1 MAHGRTLKRRAE
13 NEVEF
18 GRIVAFSDGVFS
30 IAITLLGL
38 NLGIDKGLTEGQ
50 IDNALWD
57 QREMFFSYA
66 ISFAV
71 IGRFWLVHHR
81 FFSEVNAF
89 DGRLIGLNLVYLG
102 WIVLIPFSSEVLGEY
117 GGKTTAV
124 VLYSVNLA
132 VVVLLGLVMSVDARR
147 RGLTKIDDRTHR
159 ENQIR
164 ATYIAGIFGLSIP
177 IALVA
182 PNIAPWLWLVLFIDP
197 SSRLARRGVSPA
209 GSYRRSIAPVWSR
222 RPTSRGR

>member
-30 IAITLLGL
+30 IAITLLVL

-57 QREMFFSYA
+57 QRDLFFAYA

-81 FFSEVNAF
+81 FFAEVNAF

-124 VLYSVNLA
+124 VLYSINLA
-132 VVVLLGLVMSVDARR
+132 VVVLLGLAMSADARR

-182 PNIAPWLWLVLFIDP
+182 PNVAPWLWLVLFVDP
-197 SSRLARRGVSPA
+197 SSRLARRGVSSA
-209 GSYRRSIAPVWSR
+209 GP
-222 RPTSRGR
+222 

>member
-1 MAHGRTLKRRAE
+1 MADGGTLKRRDE

-30 IAITLLGL
+30 IAITLLVL

-50 IDNALWD
+50 IDDALWD
-57 QREMFFSYA
+57 QREMFFAYA

-89 DGRLIGLNLVYLG
+89 DGRLIGLNLIYLG

-132 VVVLLGLVMSVDARR
+132 VVVLLGLLMGADARR
-147 RGLTKIDDRTHR
+147 RGLTRVDDRTHR

-164 ATYIAGIFGLSIP
+164 ATWIAGIFLLSIP

-182 PNIAPWLWLVLFIDP
+182 PAVAPWLWLVLFVDP
-197 SSRLARRGVSPA
+197 SSRLAGRGVSRA
-209 GSYRRSIAPVWSR
+209 GP
-222 RPTSRGR
+222 

>member
-1 MAHGRTLKRRAE
+1 MAREEAIKRRAE
-13 NEVEF
+13 NEIEF

-30 IAITLLGL
+30 IAITLLVL
-38 NLGIDKGLTEGQ
+38 NLGIEKGLTEGQ
-50 IDNALWD
+50 IDDALWD
-57 QREMFFSYA
+57 LRENLFAYA

-81 FFSEVNAF
+81 FFAEVEAF
-89 DGRLIGLNLVYLG
+89 DRRLIGLNLLYLG

-132 VVVLLGLVMSVDARR
+132 VVVLLGQLMGAYARR
-147 RGLTKIDDRTHR
+147 QGLTKLDDRTHR

-164 ATYIAGIFGLSIP
+164 SVYISGVFLLSVPLAFLAPGLATL
-177 IALVA
+177 
-182 PNIAPWLWLVLFIDP
+182 LWLVLFLDP
-197 SSRLARRGVSPA
+197 SSRLAGRGF
-209 GSYRRSIAPVWSR
+209 G
-222 RPTSRGR
+222 

>member
-1 MAHGRTLKRRAE
+1 MAREGAVKRRAE

-30 IAITLLGL
+30 IAITLLVL

-57 QREMFFSYA
+57 QRDVFFAYA

-81 FFSEVNAF
+81 FFAEVHAF
-89 DGRLIGLNLVYLG
+89 DGRLIALNLLYLG
-102 WIVLIPFSSEVLGEY
+102 WIVLIPFSSELLGEY
-117 GGKTTAV
+117 GGTTTAV
-124 VLYSVNLA
+124 VFYSANLA
-132 VVVLLGLVMSVDARR
+132 VVVLLGLSMGADARR
-147 RGLTKIDDRTHR
+147 RGLTQIDDRKHR

-164 ATYIAGIFGLSIP
+164 SAYIAAIFLLSIP
-177 IALVA
+177 VALLA
-182 PNIAPWLWLVLFIDP
+182 PELAPYIWLVLFVDP
-197 SSRLARRGVSPA
+197 SSRLAARGVS
-209 GSYRRSIAPVWSR
+209 RE
-222 RPTSRGR
+222 

>member
-30 IAITLLGL
+30 IAITLLVL

-57 QREMFFSYA
+57 QREMFLSYA

-81 FFSEVNAF
+81 FFAEVQAF

-124 VLYSVNLA
+124 VIYSVNLA
-132 VVVLLGLVMSVDARR
+132 VVVLLGLLMSVDARR

-164 ATYIAGIFGLSIP
+164 ATYIAGIFLLSIP
-177 IALVA
+177 VALVA
-182 PNIAPWLWLVLFIDP
+182 PNVAPWLWLVLFVDP
-197 SSRLARRGVSPA
+197 SSRLAGRTVSSAEP
-209 GSYRRSIAPVWSR
+209 
-222 RPTSRGR
+222 

>member
-1 MAHGRTLKRRAE
+1 MAHGRSLKRRAD

-30 IAITLLGL
+30 IAITLLVL

-57 QREMFFSYA
+57 QREMFLSYA

-81 FFSEVNAF
+81 FFAEVQAF
-89 DGRLIGLNLVYLG
+89 DSRLIGLNLVYLG

-124 VLYSVNLA
+124 VIYSVNLA
-132 VVVLLGLVMSVDARR
+132 VVVLLGLLMSVDARR

-164 ATYIAGIFGLSIP
+164 ATYIAGIFLLSIP
-177 IALVA
+177 VALVA
-182 PNIAPWLWLVLFIDP
+182 PNVAPWLWLVLFVDP
-197 SSRLARRGVSPA
+197 SSRLAGRSLSSA
-209 GSYRRSIAPVWSR
+209 GP
-222 RPTSRGR
+222 